1 MVLDNINKTSSDAL
15 GTPRSSPKNLD
26 SPIFDPYTPKSI
38 KGNSRSTSPV
48 IGAGS
53 ASPSKQG
60 KYAYN
65 YFKQRGIPSHVAAGL
80 VGNLQQESGVRALSY
95 DDGANGP
102 GGGGVAQWSP
112 ARYNGLKSFATTN
125 KKDPRKIETQFD
137 YILHELNT
145 TESGAKKKIFA
156 TNNVDDATTAF
167 QDYYFR
173 PNKRM
178 ANTSNRVMSARGY
191 EQYREGG
198 RVGQD
203 EGAKLVAAPS
213 NSFNLYNRFRRK
225 LLDTPIG
232 RDFQKQ
238 YPTNSDKLS
247 AVSSL
252 GSLVLSGPAAIASAV
267 VNTGVDLYNL
277 HSENNRADLAANGL
291 SLLSGKNPKYK
302 AMSTAVGSIMDL
314 VNPEETK
321 KKKPTPPYKYGGR
334 IKYAI
339 GGSNL
344 DLSPEELAAKQARQA
359 GIGNAVGAG
368 LGMIGAYI
376 DSTQT
381 STPNR
386 KKTVGASALTGAGSG
401 AALGTSILP
410 GWGTAI
416 GAVVGGVAGLIGGG
430 AKAKK
435 QQREFDKV
443 QMQAQA
449 TFMDQ
454 QQNRSAM
461 LYRQQNPYTFRAGG
475 RAAYFQPQFEVEK
488 GEIMRGE
495 FAMTDGKKIAKNIYK
510 VGGVTHDQIN
520 PKTGTT
526 GVLAAGQG
534 DIYSNSLSIGGKTP
548 AQLALKIAGKIAKVE
563 PKLGSKNVIERETAQ
578 RNMKLLNNDLDNIF
592 AAQESMKQY
601 RYGGRVG
608 YVQFARGGTTDTGT
622 LAKQSEQALK
632 RLKEIQ
638 NQLKGT
644 FSDKAIKEALQK
656 EARSLRM
663 TYNNAQKAIANRQPT
678 QLPKDNAITR
688 AGRNILDA
696 TKSLKT
702 PSLSDVKSVAGG
714 IGRAVVGS
722 GILSGIQSVGQGID
736 KEVEKLEKLTPT
748 QRKAY
753 LDSGRRSY
761 PGQYT
766 GAKPWDPFTPTIEE
780 RRAGRRAREAA
791 QVKPATTIARA
802 VATPS
807 RKTTTKPVTTTT
819 PTSAA
824 PARGN
829 WFDPNFDK
837 NIREDNRIGNLR
849 GGTTPGTV
857 DPVTPNGRNVTDP
870 LTPVRNRFTL
880 PKIDPNN
887 LAAGLM
893 IGADY
898 FRQQGA
904 INRME
909 TSYPVNLTMSNYY
922 GYTDR
927 SRLARHDTNALANRL
942 INNPNL
948 TVGQKQQAATMAAN
962 SINEINQAENQNR
975 LQYDNAF
982 ADQQFRINASN
993 NAILNQ
999 RNVESAANRNAQ
1011 RQARAD
1017 NFSNLVSNVN
1027 TLFAENQQRKL
1038 DKQRLD
1044 ILSNA
1049 YRLKFG
1055 DDFVNDRVKYG
1066 N

>member
-38 KGNSRSTSPV
+38 KGNSSSNSPV

-112 ARYNGLKSFATTN
+112 ARYNGLKSFAATN

-145 TESGAKKKIFA
+145 TESSAKKKIFA

-173 PNKRM
+173 PNKRL
-178 ANTSNRVMSARGY
+178 ANTSNRVQSARGY
-191 EQYREGG
+191 VQ
-198 RVGQD
+198 
-203 EGAKLVAAPS
+203 
-213 NSFNLYNRFRRK
+213 
-225 LLDTPIG
+225 
-232 RDFQKQ
+232 
-238 YPTNSDKLS
+238 
-247 AVSSL
+247 
-252 GSLVLSGPAAIASAV
+252 
-267 VNTGVDLYNL
+267 
-277 HSENNRADLAANGL
+277 
-291 SLLSGKNPKYK
+291 
-302 AMSTAVGSIMDL
+302 
-314 VNPEETK
+314 
-321 KKKPTPPYKYGGR
+321 YKYGGR
-334 IKYAI
+334 TKYAI

-344 DLSPEELAAKQARQA
+344 DLSPEELAAKQARQT

-368 LGMIGAYI
+368 LGMIGSYI

-416 GAVVGGVAGLIGGG
+416 GAVVGGVAGLIGGS

-578 RNMKLLNNDLDNIF
+578 RNMKLLNNDLDTIF
-592 AAQESMKQY
+592 NVQEGMKQFK
-601 RYGGRVG
+601 YGGSTYTKFDKGGKTDEYTQRLLFLAERMNSTNDPAYKKQLQRAIDQYAAFTPEQKKNLDVNPRTTATTVVPKKQTVVKPRATTTTVKQVPTVG
-608 YVQFARGGTTDTGT
+608 KALAAKLNGPGRPTTPIDVRRLTPGDPSNRRNDFTTLIPQDQRIEVPTIGRDKRKPPIIPMPPANNTMQADNTYVAKPERPI
-622 LAKQSEQALK
+622 LAPTVEG
-632 RLKEIQ
+632 KEEFKPVTITE
-638 NQLKGT
+638 K
-644 FSDKAIKEALQK
+644 
-656 EARSLRM
+656 
-663 TYNNAQKAIANRQPT
+663 RQPT
-678 QLPKDNAITR
+678 KKI
-688 AGRNILDA
+688 
-696 TKSLKT
+696 
-702 PSLSDVKSVAGG
+702 
-714 IGRAVVGS
+714 
-722 GILSGIQSVGQGID
+722 
-736 KEVEKLEKLTPT
+736 
-748 QRKAY
+748 
-753 LDSGRRSY
+753 
-761 PGQYT
+761 
-766 GAKPWDPFTPTIEE
+766 
-780 RRAGRRAREAA
+780 
-791 QVKPATTIARA
+791 QVKPI
-802 VATPS
+802 
-807 RKTTTKPVTTTT
+807 KTTPPPT
-819 PTSAA
+819 PKVQ
-824 PARGN
+824 PRYVYRPNPYFDQQIRG
-829 WFDPNFDK
+829 DLQRTQPNF
-837 NIREDNRIGNLR
+837 GNVETGPRPTTNQVGGLR
-849 GGTTPGTV
+849 TNPGV
-857 DPVTPNGRNVTDP
+857 P
-870 LTPVRNRFTL
+870 TPVANNRRRFNISNDDMRNITS
-880 PKIDPNN
+880 
-887 LAAGLM
+887 GLL
-893 IGADY
+893 IGSDY
-898 FRQQGA
+898 LRQQGA

-927 SRLARHDTNALANRL
+927 SRLARHNTNALAGRL

-948 TVGQKQQAATMAAN
+948 TVGQKQQAAAMAAN

-1038 DKQRLD
+1038 DQQRLD